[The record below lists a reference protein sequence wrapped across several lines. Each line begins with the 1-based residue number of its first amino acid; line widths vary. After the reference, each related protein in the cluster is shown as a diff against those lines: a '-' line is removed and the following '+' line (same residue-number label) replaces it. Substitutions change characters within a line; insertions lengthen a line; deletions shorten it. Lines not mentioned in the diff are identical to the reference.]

1 METPNKVENGSV
13 AETVVAPV
21 AIPAQE
27 QVKVEEDII
36 TRASKFIE
44 ANQPKETQH
53 DGVDFNS
60 QEFNKILDGI
70 TDPVIKEQ
78 FIKKS
83 KSLETGFNKKFMELA
98 SIRKEYES
106 RLNQEQQW
114 TPEKVQSLLQRSD
127 FIEAAKAI
135 VPSTPPEGM
144 TAEEYS
150 MLSETEKQDLAS
162 VKQELGFL
170 KNERMQTLKKEEDSR
185 LMSRYS
191 NYKPEAVDK
200 LLEDMMNGRVQATR
214 EALWKVLDYEDM
226 AKRVYAMAMA
236 DKQSQNQE
244 RVNASVVPSG
254 ASVIP
259 NSDLPKQGTNQSSKQ
274 YFVELGKRRLAEAKQ
289 MAGAK

>member
-1 METPNKVENGSV
+1 MEIPNKVENGSV

-21 AIPAQE
+21 VTPSQE
-27 QVKVEEDII
+27 PVKVEEDII

-44 ANQPKETQH
+44 ANKPKETVS
-53 DGVDFNS
+53 DRVDFNS
-60 QEFNKILDGI
+60 QELDKILEGV

-78 FIKKS
+78 LIKKS
-83 KSLETGFNKKFMELA
+83 KSLESGFNRKFQELA
-98 SIRKEYES
+98 DLRKKLES
-106 RLNQEQQW
+106 NLTQSQQW
-114 TPEKVQSLLQRSD
+114 TPEKVKSLLQD
-127 FIEAAKAI
+127 PTFIQSAQAV

-144 TAEEYS
+144 TEEEYS
-150 MLSETEKQDLAS
+150 MLSDSDKQKLANLE
-162 VKQELGFL
+162 QELGFL
-170 KNERMQTLKKEEDSR
+170 KGERMQTLKKEEDSR

-254 ASVIP
+254 ASVVP

>member
-21 AIPAQE
+21 VIPSQE
-27 QVKVEEDII
+27 PVKVEEDII

-191 NYKPEAVDK
+191 NYNPEAVDQ
-200 LLEDMMNGRVQATR
+200 LLNDMMNGKVQATR
-214 EALWKVLDYEDM
+214 EALWKVLDYEPM

-254 ASVIP
+254 ASVVP

>member
-1 METPNKVENGSV
+1 MEKPNQAVSGSV

-254 ASVIP
+254 ASVVP